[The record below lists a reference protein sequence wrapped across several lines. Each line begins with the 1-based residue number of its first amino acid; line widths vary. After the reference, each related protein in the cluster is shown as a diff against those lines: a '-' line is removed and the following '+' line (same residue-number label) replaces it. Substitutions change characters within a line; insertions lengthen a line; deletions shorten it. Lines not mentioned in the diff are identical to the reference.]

1 MTLFFGLIIIF
12 FLFLVTATLIMLVIG
27 PRLLLEPRRRTEEFY
42 RALGKPVSP
51 KELDLPCEEFDIVTS
66 DGLKLKSWLV
76 VSHGPA
82 RGSIIYL
89 HGVADC
95 KIDGLQFAHF
105 MHSQGYNVLLYDSR
119 RHGQSDGHY
128 CTYGYFEKHDV
139 VRAVDYLLTRKNF
152 SVGKVGIFGT
162 SMGAAVGLQA
172 AALDSRISAVVAENS
187 FATLRTIFDDY
198 QRRMIKLSFH
208 YLRNMVIVRSELTAK
223 FKASDVSPLEAVK
236 KIHLPLLFVYGTNDN
251 LINFQYSLLLYEHA
265 NIPKELFAVEG
276 ASHSNIWD
284 IAGASY
290 RERLR
295 EFYDKHLT

>member
-1 MTLFFGLIIIF
+1 MTLFFGLILIL
-12 FLFLVTATLIMLVIG
+12 FLFIVAATIIMLVIG

-51 KELDLPCEEFDIVTS
+51 KELNLPYEEFTISTG
-66 DGLKLKSWLV
+66 DGLKLESWLIR
-76 VSHGPA
+76 A
-82 RGSIIYL
+82 RGKMRGTIIYL

-95 KIDGLQFAHF
+95 KIDGLQFAEF
-105 MHSQGYNVLLYDSR
+105 MHAEGYNVLLYDSR
-119 RHGQSDGHY
+119 RHGNSGGEY
-128 CTYGYFEKHDV
+128 CTYGFYEKHDV
-139 VRAVDYLLTRKNF
+139 VRAVDYLLSRTDIPA
-152 SVGKVGIFGT
+152 GKIGIFGT
-162 SMGAAVGLQA
+162 SMGAAIGLQA
-172 AALDSRISAVVAENS
+172 ASIDKRIAAVVAENS

-265 NIPKELFAVEG
+265 HPPKELFAVEG

-290 RERLR
+290 KQRLR
-295 EFYDKHLT
+295 DFYSKYLP